1 MSQKSVPGEIV
12 QIASIIASTSGFVS
26 NAIVGQAVDDR
37 RRSWFQ
43 RMFKSRKSVD
53 PENGIGKKKRRKF
66 STKRDST
73 DIPGNRLLDYS
84 KINCLK
90 DVYVI
95 CRLGGPYSEKL

>member
-1 MSQKSVPGEIV
+1 MNQKSVPAEIV
-12 QIASIIASTSGFVS
+12 GITSIFANTSGFVT

-43 RMFKSRKSVD
+43 RIFKSRKSVD

-73 DIPGNRLLDYS
+73 DITGNRS
-84 KINCLK
+84 STT
-90 DVYVI
+90 
-95 CRLGGPYSEKL
+95 RKLIV